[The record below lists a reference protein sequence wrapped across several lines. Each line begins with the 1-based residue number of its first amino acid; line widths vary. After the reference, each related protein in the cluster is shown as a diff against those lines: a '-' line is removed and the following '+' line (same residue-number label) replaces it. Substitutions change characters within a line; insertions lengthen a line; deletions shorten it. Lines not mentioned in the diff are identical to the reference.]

1 MKKLLFIVS
10 VVLVVLLVNC
20 SSGDKPETASE
31 EVKVSFQELFR
42 ITSVD
47 EAVNDPDRE
56 IIWPN
61 HLDVD
66 SKGNIF
72 ILDRPTAS
80 IKKFDSRGRFI
91 KSFGKKGDGPG
102 EMQSPY
108 MVLILD
114 DILHVGD
121 PNIRRIVKF
130 DTDGNFITNVQVS
143 NALPVQVQAIGKDR
157 FIGFLMSFRQEE
169 NIPYRRFDLCLV
181 DAQFNKLAV
190 LSEYEGKFDP
200 GRNDVLDRTGSYAV
214 GKDKIY
220 VPELSRE
227 RYKINIFDL
236 EGKPLGSIT
245 REYDRV
251 PFTPEELADL
261 NAGLESF
268 YKKLGYALYPP
279 IKREY
284 KNIIND
290 IFCDKYGRLLVAS
303 SVKRNDANRFD
314 FLVDVFDKDGVFLKK
329 VKIDGFRWYDYVKLQ
344 EQKFFFKGDR
354 LYHIDELNAVVT
366 VYNY

>member
-1 MKKLLFIVS
+1 MS
-10 VVLVVLLVNC
+10 VVLLAGC
-20 SSGDKPETASE
+20 SKEAKQEDGAAD
-31 EVKVSFQELFR
+31 VKVSFEELFR
-42 ITSVD
+42 ITSIDDAVD
-47 EAVNDPDRE
+47 DPAGE

-121 PNIRRIVKF
+121 PRVRRIVKF
-130 DTDGNFITNVQVS
+130 DTDGNFITNVSVN
-143 NALPVQVQAIGKDR
+143 NALPVQVQAISKDR
-157 FIGFLMSFRQEE
+157 FIGFLMSFRQED
-169 NIPYRRFDLCLV
+169 NVPYRRYDLCLV

-200 GRNDVLDRTGSYAV
+200 NRNDVLDRTGSYAV

-220 VPELSRE
+220 VPELTRE
-227 RYKINIFDL
+227 HYKINIFDL
-236 EGKPLGSIT
+236 DGKPLGSIS
-245 REYDRV
+245 REYGKVR
-251 PFTPEELADL
+251 FTPEELADL

-290 IFCDKYGRLLVAS
+290 IFCDKYGRLLVAA
-303 SVKRNDANRFD
+303 SVKRDDSNRFD
-314 FLVDVFDKDGVFLKK
+314 FLVDVIDKDGVFLKK
-329 VKIDGFRWYDYVKLQ
+329 VKLDGFKGYDYVKLQ

-354 LYHIDELNAVVT
+354 LYHIDEMDAVVT